1 MEIVGALARNRDR
14 ARLRR
19 MPELTMTPAL
29 PVEAPSVL
37 MQEAEDTAHLHVV
50 GLATPTRLGQMSIS
64 GQ

>member
-1 MEIVGALARNRDR
+1 
-14 ARLRR
+14 
-19 MPELTMTPAL
+19 MTPAL